1 MKKNKKEK
9 TIIMVFAIILIV
21 ITIYNIYVMYK
32 NIEISTEYETKKT
45 SLSTNYEENVDNYT
59 KKEDS
64 IEGMLEKTT
73 KSVVG
78 ISKLINTGGSI
89 LNNISSDELGLG
101 TGIIVGS
108 NGYILSNSHVT
119 GEKYSNCYITIDEN
133 NYKGTVVWSDLNL
146 DLSIV
151 KIQAENLNYIEIG
164 DSENIKVGNKVFA
177 IGNPIGY
184 EFRKTV
190 TSGIISAVNRTIK
203 IDENDI
209 IELKKMFNRNFTKG
223 FMLNEDNNNFT
234 YDKRPNN
241 IGIEVGQVISKVK
254 NDLKIKLTYGVSVH
268 DGLRILDDKEDKGL
282 VINKMFINNKHDKNI
297 EVSGKGT
304 DIKESQ
310 STTETNNTNNINM
323 PTQTT
328 NTSTNSTQT
337 TNKVEITDWKLRLA
351 NYDNLLPEDFEV
363 ELANIDNSKDPK
375 QFDARAVKYLK
386 DMINAMKKDGNTKI
400 WCQSTFRSVKRQK
413 ELYDASVQKYL
424 KQGKKQEEAD
434 KLTLEYINKPGGS
447 DHNLG
452 LAVDFNYVDNSFAK
466 TSEYKWLLKNAE
478 NYGFILR
485 YPEDKEDKTK
495 IAYES
500 WHWR

>member
-1 MKKNKKEK
+1 MEEIYRNGNYRRKSSHRSKHSAKTVSYRPQYNSNNRNNKNRKRRKKAKRMEEPKLNKKK
-9 TIIMVFAIILIV
+9 VFMVIAIPILI
-21 ITIYNIYVMYK
+21 I
-32 NIEISTEYETKKT
+32 
-45 SLSTNYEENVDNYT
+45 
-59 KKEDS
+59 
-64 IEGMLEKTT
+64 
-73 KSVVG
+73 
-78 ISKLINTGGSI
+78 
-89 LNNISSDELGLG
+89 
-101 TGIIVGS
+101 
-108 NGYILSNSHVT
+108 
-119 GEKYSNCYITIDEN
+119 
-133 NYKGTVVWSDLNL
+133 
-146 DLSIV
+146 
-151 KIQAENLNYIEIG
+151 
-164 DSENIKVGNKVFA
+164 
-177 IGNPIGY
+177 
-184 EFRKTV
+184 
-190 TSGIISAVNRTIK
+190 
-203 IDENDI
+203 
-209 IELKKMFNRNFTKG
+209 
-223 FMLNEDNNNFT
+223 
-234 YDKRPNN
+234 
-241 IGIEVGQVISKVK
+241 
-254 NDLKIKLTYGVSVH
+254 
-268 DGLRILDDKEDKGL
+268 
-282 VINKMFINNKHDKNI
+282 MFINNKKGKNI

-310 STTETNNTNNINM
+310 STTETNNINM

-424 KQGKKQEEAD
+424 KQGKTQEEAD

-500 WHWR
+500 WHWRYVGEENAKRMNELNMCLEEYVEYLQKENK